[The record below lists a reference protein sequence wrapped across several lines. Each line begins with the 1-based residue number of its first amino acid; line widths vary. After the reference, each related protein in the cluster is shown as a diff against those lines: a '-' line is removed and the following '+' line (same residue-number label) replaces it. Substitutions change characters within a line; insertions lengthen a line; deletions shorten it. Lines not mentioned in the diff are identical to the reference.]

1 MELAT
6 FTQLE
11 TELNQLRQNLEFLK
25 ELESENAEA
34 KVLSEKRL
42 QIMQNL
48 LYILELGGEIITEL
62 INKTGMESQ
71 TFFYNRL
78 VPLEYGGEIVG
89 AELSQEWHKKWNECK
104 AIAGREFA
112 RD

>member
-6 FTQLE
+6 FTQLKAD
-11 TELNQLRQNLEFLK
+11 LNTLGENLEFLK
-25 ELESENAEA
+25 ELKSENAEA

-48 LYILELGGEIITEL
+48 LYILELGGEI
-62 INKTGMESQ
+62 
-71 TFFYNRL
+71 
-78 VPLEYGGEIVG
+78 VG

-104 AIAGREFA
+104 AMTGRELTKKF
-112 RD
+112 

>member
-6 FTQLE
+6 FTQLKAD
-11 TELNQLRQNLEFLK
+11 LNTLGENLEFLK

-34 KVLSEKRL
+34 KLLSEKRL
-42 QIMQNL
+42 QIIQNL
-48 LYILELGGEIITEL
+48 LYILQL
-62 INKTGMESQ
+62 
-71 TFFYNRL
+71 
-78 VPLEYGGEIVG
+78 GGEIVG

>member
-6 FTQLE
+6 FTQLK
-11 TELNQLRQNLEFLK
+11 TDLNTLGENLEFLK
-25 ELESENAEA
+25 ELESEDAEA

-48 LYILELGGEIITEL
+48 LYILELGGEI
-62 INKTGMESQ
+62 
-71 TFFYNRL
+71 
-78 VPLEYGGEIVG
+78 VG

-104 AIAGREFA
+104 TMAGRELA

>member
-6 FTQLE
+6 FTQLKAD
-11 TELNQLRQNLEFLK
+11 LNTLGENLEFLK

-34 KVLSEKRL
+34 KLLSEKRL
-42 QIMQNL
+42 QIIQNL
-48 LYILELGGEIITEL
+48 LYILQL
-62 INKTGMESQ
+62 
-71 TFFYNRL
+71 
-78 VPLEYGGEIVG
+78 GGEIVG
-89 AELSQEWHKKWNECK
+89 AELSQEWRKKWNECK